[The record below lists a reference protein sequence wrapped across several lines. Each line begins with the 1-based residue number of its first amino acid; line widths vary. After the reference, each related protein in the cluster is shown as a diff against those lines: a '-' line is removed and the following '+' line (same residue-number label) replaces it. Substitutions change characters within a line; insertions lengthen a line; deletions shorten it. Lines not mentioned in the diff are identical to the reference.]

1 MRTVTLRSAA
11 PGTVSVND
19 AVIVHADIAREVQN
33 HPAPTPKQAWD
44 AAAHAL
50 VVRELLLQ
58 RARSL
63 HLVVTPRSGDGARET
78 DEDALIRTLIETEIT
93 TPKADEAA
101 CRHYYQANPSRF
113 RTQVQGEL
121 VPFDKVRARI
131 TAYIEE
137 TAWRRAVA
145 QYIALLAG
153 QARITGGAIQGAAS
167 PLVQ

>member
-19 AVIVHADIAREVQN
+19 AVIAHADIAREVQN
-33 HPAPTPKQAWD
+33 HPAPAPKQAWD
-44 AAAHAL
+44 AATHAL
-50 VVRELLLQ
+50 VVRALLLQ

-63 HLVVTPRSGDGARET
+63 HLVATPRSENGARET

-93 TPKADEAA
+93 TPTANEAA
-101 CRHYYQANPSRF
+101 CRRYYQANPSRF
-113 RTQVQGEL
+113 RTQIQGEL
-121 VPFDKVRARI
+121 QSFDKVRARI
-131 TAYIEE
+131 AAHIEE

-153 QARITGGAIQGAAS
+153 KARITGCAIQGAVS

>member
-1 MRTVTLRSAA
+1 MRTVTLRSSA
-11 PGTVSVND
+11 PSTVSVND
-19 AVIVHADIAREVQN
+19 AVIAHADIAREVQN
-33 HPAPTPKQAWD
+33 HPAPSPKQAWG
-44 AAAHAL
+44 AATHAL

-58 RARSL
+58 RARSM
-63 HLVVTPRSGDGARET
+63 HFVVKPHSENSARET

-93 TPKADEAA
+93 TPNADEAA

-113 RTQVQGEL
+113 RTPVQGEL
-121 VPFDKVRARI
+121 LPFDKVHARI

-145 QYIALLAG
+145 QYIALLVD
-153 QARITGGAIQGAAS
+153 QARITGCAIHGTAS